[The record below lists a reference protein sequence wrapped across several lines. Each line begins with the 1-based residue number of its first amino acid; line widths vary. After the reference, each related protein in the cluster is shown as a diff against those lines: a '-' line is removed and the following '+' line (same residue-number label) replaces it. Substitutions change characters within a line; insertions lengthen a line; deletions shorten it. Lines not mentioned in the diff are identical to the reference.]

1 MAPAARRTRCLG
13 LTRVCAPR
21 PLVRYHA
28 GARRCRGGRTL
39 PKTLTLP
46 CALASGY
53 RTWCGTGGRTGEPWA
68 VRKLTPWPQ
77 GGGKHGGHPRRAVPS
92 RPCPQEVDGSNQILA
107 LLKYIVDSTLLA
119 NAQDRALAKDINAH
133 IAALIRALT
142 AKPAPAPPALSP
154 PAPVW

>member
-1 MAPAARRTRCLG
+1 M
-13 LTRVCAPR
+13 
-21 PLVRYHA
+21 
-28 GARRCRGGRTL
+28 
-39 PKTLTLP
+39 
-46 CALASGY
+46 
-53 RTWCGTGGRTGEPWA
+53 
-68 VRKLTPWPQ
+68 
-77 GGGKHGGHPRRAVPS
+77 
-92 RPCPQEVDGSNQILA
+92 A